1 MQPGHQSVVQC
12 KIGTRFQEFEVLP
25 EVFRW
30 IESLDQLT
38 RHELVQVRAV
48 VVEPRVHISRW
59 SGLKRPINT
68 ETIDAH
74 MREALVCQLSDVC
87 FPIEM
92 FRTSQASYEKI
103 AEIS

>member
-1 MQPGHQSVVQC
+1 
-12 KIGTRFQEFEVLP
+12 
-25 EVFRW
+25 
-30 IESLDQLT
+30 
-38 RHELVQVRAV
+38 
-48 VVEPRVHISRW
+48 
-59 SGLKRPINT
+59 
-68 ETIDAH
+68 